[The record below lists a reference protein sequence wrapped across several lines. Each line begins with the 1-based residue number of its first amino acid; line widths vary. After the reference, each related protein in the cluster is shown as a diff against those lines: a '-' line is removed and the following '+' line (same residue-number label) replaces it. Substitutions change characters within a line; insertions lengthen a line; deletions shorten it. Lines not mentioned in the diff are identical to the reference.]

1 MDESLSQRSPVPGW
15 YLVAALAALLFEAF
29 GCYSYLTDVTRS
41 SEALAGLPLDQR
53 MMMEAMPS
61 WIYAAYAIAVWS
73 GLAGAVGL
81 IVRRRWAIPALGLS
95 LLAILIQFGGIFLV
109 PRLRQVTPPEAMV
122 VPLAIIA
129 IAAAIYWLAH
139 HALRR
144 GWLR

>member
-1 MDESLSQRSPVPGW
+1 MDESLSQRSPVPSW

-53 MMMEAMPS
+53 MMVEAMPA

>member
-1 MDESLSQRSPVPGW
+1 MDESLTQRSPAPGW
-15 YLVAALAALLFEAF
+15 YMVAAVAALLFEAF
-29 GCYSYLTDVTRS
+29 GSYSYLTDVTRS
-41 SEALAGLPLDQR
+41 ETALAALPLDQR
-53 MMMEAMPS
+53 MMMEAMPA

-81 IVRRRWAIPALGLS
+81 VVRRRWALPALGLS

-109 PRLRQVTPPEAMV
+109 PKLRQVTPPEAMV
-122 VPLAIIA
+122 VPLAIIL
-129 IAAAIYWLAH
+129 IAAAIYRLAH